1 MKQFAVLILVVAACG
16 GSDKSVESPAV
27 PDDDDDGMER
37 ADGPGGRKSAVPDV
51 DDDDDDDDLDVQGLR
66 GHLDPYDVQAGVKP
80 HSSTLAKCFHS
91 RVKKRGYIGGKVA
104 FKFVVTPVGAVKQVQ
119 VQESDLG
126 AWDVEQCLLGVARAM
141 QFKQPRGG
149 EAEFDLP
156 LEFPPKRAVLW
167 WDEERTET
175 EVGEERLAELT
186 ACEPA
191 PSNVWVTLYIGT
203 RGKVMSAG
211 FASPSSQP
219 IDDAWATCASTAI
232 AAWTLADPRGQI
244 AKGGFRFNPE

>member
-1 MKQFAVLILVVAACG
+1 MKQLAVLILVLGAACG
-16 GSDKSVESPAV
+16 GSDKPIESASG
-27 PDDDDDGMER
+27 PDDDDDRIARGDR
-37 ADGPGGRKSAVPDV
+37 AGGRHSAVPDV
-51 DDDDDDDDLDVQGLR
+51 DEDDDDDLEVEGLR
-66 GHLDPYDVQAGVKP
+66 GHLDPYDIQQGVKP
-80 HSSTLAKCFHS
+80 HSATLSACFTKQ
-91 RVKKRGYIGGKVA
+91 VKKRGYIGGKVA

-126 AWDVEQCLLGVARAM
+126 AWEIEACLLAIARQM

-156 LEFPPKRAVLW
+156 LEFQPKRAVLW

-175 EVGEERLAELT
+175 EVGLERLAELT

-191 PSNVWVTLYIGT
+191 PSNVWVTLYVGT

-211 FASPSSQP
+211 FASPAKQP
-219 IDDAWATCASTAI
+219 IDDAWATCAQAAI
-232 AAWTLADPRGQI
+232 SAWTLADPRGQI